1 MNHGIRIRIEP
12 KQIIDRIQKD
22 EFCQIVDVCGKS
34 KRLQN
39 AMKISSAFIVEPE
52 NLLHLSTEWDKT
64 KSYYLYCA

>member
-12 KQIIDRIQKD
+12 KLIIDRIQKD
-22 EFCQIVDVCGKS
+22 ELCQIVDVRGKS

-39 AMKISSAFIVEPE
+39 AMKISSAFIIEPE

-64 KSYYLYCA
+64 KNYYLYCA

>member
-12 KQIIDRIQKD
+12 KLIIDRIPKD
-22 EFCQIVDVCGKS
+22 EFCQIVDVRGKS